1 MLLMLRLPKA
11 LKRRSITKESSE
23 VRDME
28 MDKKPSSNARHVGI
42 WRESDENGMIAM
54 KTVAVGMREKTKRLR
69 SQKRRFREHWI
80 NMFWPPNQDRRV
92 ALSRR
97 VQIGL
102 YENLLA
108 RVVTLMMPASSK

>member
-54 KTVAVGMREKTKRLR
+54 KTVAVGTREKNQKAAIAK
-69 SQKRRFREHWI
+69 SQI
-80 NMFWPPNQDRRV
+80 Q
-92 ALSRR
+92 
-97 VQIGL
+97 G
-102 YENLLA
+102 
-108 RVVTLMMPASSK
+108 TLD